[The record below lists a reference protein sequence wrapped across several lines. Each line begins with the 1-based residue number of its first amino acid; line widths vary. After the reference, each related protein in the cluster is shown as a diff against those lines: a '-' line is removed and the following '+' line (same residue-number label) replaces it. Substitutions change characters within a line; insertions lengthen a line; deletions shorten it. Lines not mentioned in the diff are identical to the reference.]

1 VAAATASAILEEQVM
16 SSSPAFQVA
25 SGARQISRRRGFT
38 LVELLV
44 VIGIIALL
52 ISILLPALQKAR
64 AHAQQV
70 ACAANL
76 REIYKATL
84 MYSNT
89 YSQFT
94 MPCSIGT
101 GSDQKFKWW
110 GIEVI
115 GAAYGVQQ
123 AGGNQ
128 QATVDIIQNMLK
140 CPANVRVFE
149 DGFGM
154 TSGNYQGS
162 YTYNVSL
169 GDWRAM
175 DPTDAKYP
183 NYKDWAYFKKRIN
196 VPSNV
201 VVALDVTNPWHKN
214 DFAFEDVD
222 DLTTSNGAPPGASRP
237 YPRGGNIHK
246 GKANV
251 LFHDGSVRLIIAY
264 DPNRNPMSQLEDW
277 MVKAPVKQGE
287 ATAAA
292 AAKRWTRNRE
302 LPF

>member
-1 VAAATASAILEEQVM
+1 M

-89 YSQFT
+89 YNQFM
-94 MPCSIGT
+94 MPASTGT
-101 GSDQKFKWW
+101 GSDQRFKWW
-110 GIEVI
+110 GVDVI
-115 GAAYGVQQ
+115 GAVYGVQQ
-123 AGGNQ
+123 GGGNQ
-128 QATVDIIQNMLK
+128 AATVDIIAGVLK
-140 CPANVRVFE
+140 CPSNNRVFE

-154 TSGNYQGS
+154 ASGNYQGS
-162 YTYNVSL
+162 YTYNGSL

-175 DPTDAKYP
+175 DPADPKYAS
-183 NYKDWAYFKKRIN
+183 YKDWAYYKKRVNI
-196 VPSNV
+196 PQNV
-201 VVALDVTNPWHKN
+201 VVALDVSYPWHKDDN
-214 DFAFEDVD
+214 RFEDVG
-222 DLTTSNGAPPGASRP
+222 DLTTTSGSRP
-237 YPRGGNIHK
+237 YPRGGTCHK

-251 LFHDGSVRLIIAY
+251 LFMDGSVRLVIAY
-264 DPNRNPMSQLEDW
+264 NPKNPTNAPGQDPISQLEDW
-277 MVKAPVKQGE
+277 MIKAPDRLNETQP
-287 ATAAA
+287 T
-292 AAKRWTRNRE
+292 KRWTKNRE